1 MEHGIME
8 LTHPINEQLGNNCFT
23 LVIFD
28 HLSKAFD
35 TVNQILI

>member
-1 MEHGIME
+1 ME
-8 LTHPINEQLGNNCFT
+8 LTHPINEQLGNNFI

-28 HLSKAFD
+28 HLSKEFD